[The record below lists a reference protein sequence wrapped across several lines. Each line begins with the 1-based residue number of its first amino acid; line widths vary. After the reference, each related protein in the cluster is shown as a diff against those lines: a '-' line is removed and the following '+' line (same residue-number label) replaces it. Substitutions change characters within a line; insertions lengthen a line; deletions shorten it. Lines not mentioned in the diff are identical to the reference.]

1 MCALDESWTKIRGIE
16 IVSVGIGS
24 ISYDEQSQKLINMR
38 NQGAMMQDP
47 TIREGFVQSSIAQG
61 LQSAGSNPAGAG
73 AAYMGMGFGMQ
84 SAGAFS
90 QSASQMNLMQM
101 QMNQAGGQ
109 NPYGQQNPYQQ
120 PGQYAQNTQG
130 SQQAS
135 GAPAGARAKQPGEWF
150 CPNCGHL
157 NAGKFCTECGT
168 KKPE

>member
-1 MCALDESWTKIRGIE
+1 
-16 IVSVGIGS
+16 
-24 ISYDEQSQKLINMR
+24 
-38 NQGAMMQDP
+38 
-47 TIREGFVQSSIAQG
+47 
-61 LQSAGSNPAGAG
+61 
-73 AAYMGMGFGMQ
+73 MGMGFGMQ

-120 PGQYAQNTQG
+120 SGQYAQNTQG
-130 SQQAS
+130 GQQAS
-135 GAPAGARAKQPGEWF
+135 GARAKQPGEWF